1 MFELASAFAT
11 HVVADLLSLS
21 VPHDEAR
28 RHLPAYLVQLQ
39 MDYRYHTDDPWAY
52 QQLRERDRGG
62 WYFEGA
68 TLFFSMESTAG
79 KPLPYRGRQVREEIE
94 VVFWGNGE

>member
-28 RHLPAYLVQLQ
+28 RHLLAYLVQLP
-39 MDYRYHTDDPWAY
+39 MDDRYCIDNPWAN

-79 KPLPYRGRQVREEIE
+79 EAFTLQRTAGTRGNR
-94 VVFWGNGE
+94 GSLLG